1 MRRVGSCCGGLPKS
15 GILFWGPMN
24 QDYNISETILGYPH
38 FGKLP
43 CRSPTCT
50 LGFAKE
56 NSLTFQNQGFLHELV
71 LSSKT
76 QLRAWRIEQQS
87 GQGNEKLATR
97 TWQEQLGIACNF

>member
-1 MRRVGSCCGGLPKS
+1 
-15 GILFWGPMN
+15 MN
-24 QDYNISETILGYPH
+24 EDYNISETILGYPH

-43 CRSPTCT
+43 CLVAQHAHLDLP
-50 LGFAKE
+50 K
-56 NSLTFQNQGFLHELV
+56 QNLWHFRTKGLLHELV
-71 LSSKT
+71 LSSET